1 MIKHSKVKSI
11 FILTLTSKVIIL
23 GSLLSYE
30 NTAPTESVE
39 NKSVNEQVCIQQ
51 ETSEI
56 DNKDLPPLQ
65 SVSIATTSY
74 LAPAIEMAIKTNKE
88 DATTSEEEMEDTKTT
103 SKIETALTIEEEKTV
118 VKKYIQGW
126 TNTNANVREGAS
138 SKTKALDVYSYNTE
152 VEYTDYNEE
161 WVEIKYK
168 DGIAYIYKKL
178 ISKEKNPEIKEEE
191 KKQEKQ
197 EITYSYSGSKLTKS
211 KGINQGPS
219 GGESYYNLPM
229 DGVIQMMENLGYSET
244 YWIREDGCKMYGDY
258 IIVAADT
265 RDLPRG
271 TIIETSLGTAMVC
284 DHCGYSER
292 YDGIWLDIAVDWK

>member
-1 MIKHSKVKSI
+1 MIKHSKVKRV
-11 FILTLTSKVIIL
+11 LAMTLASKIVIC
-23 GSLLSYE
+23 GSFLAF
-30 NTAPTESVE
+30 TAPTESVE

-74 LAPAIEMAIKTNKE
+74 LAPVIEMAMKTNEE
-88 DATTSEEEMEDTKTT
+88 DATTAEEEMEDTKTT
-103 SKIETALTIEEEKTV
+103 SKIETAPTIEEEKV
-118 VKKYIQGW
+118 IVKEYVQGW
-126 TNTNANVREGAS
+126 VNTNANVREGAS

-152 VEYTDYNEE
+152 VEYTDYNKE

-191 KKQEKQ
+191 KKQ

-258 IIVAADT
+258 VIVAADT

-292 YDGIWLDIAVDWK
+292 YDGIWLDIAVDWS